1 MNITSLAATA
11 ISNSLRSMSR
21 TVLTVVAIVI
31 GAFTLTLTTGVG
43 NGINAYI
50 DSTTSSIGG
59 TSTLTVTK
67 QAEDNGDAPDRYTGD
82 TVESAD
88 DGPGAATVEAL
99 TPTDLDTIREV
110 DGVVTAEPVLSVD
123 LDYVRYDRGT
133 RYQLSTA
140 GSVPGTVLPLVAG
153 EQLDP
158 DSETRQIALPVS
170 YVDALDFVDAEDA
183 IDEIVVLGVT
193 DADDKASTVT
203 ARVVA
208 VVESTLANSAT
219 ATSNDALTQA
229 LHDRQSVGLST
240 ADRQS
245 YGSAV
250 VEFDAATTGDEVAAL
265 QTALS
270 DEGYTAETVDEQIG
284 DFKTVIDAVVLILN
298 GFAVVALLAAG
309 FGIVNTLLMSVRERT
324 REIGLWKAM
333 GLGGSKIFAMFSL
346 EAVFIGF
353 LGSLI
358 GIGAAVAAGTV
369 ANGILGGGLLAGL
382 PGLSL
387 FAFTPV
393 TLLVIA
399 AGVMGIAVVAGTIPA
414 LRAARQDPIESLR
427 YE

>member
-1 MNITSLAATA
+1 MNITSLIATA

-59 TSTLTVTK
+59 SSTLTVTK
-67 QAEDNGDAPDRYTGD
+67 QADDNGDAPDRYTGA
-82 TVESAD
+82 TVESD
-88 DGPGAATVEAL
+88 QDGPDAGSVEAL
-99 TPTDLDTIREV
+99 TPDDLETIRDLDRV
-110 DGVVTAEPVLSVD
+110 DTAEPVLSVD
-123 LDYVRYDRGT
+123 LDYIRYDGGT
-133 RYQLSTA
+133 RYQLETA
-140 GSVPGTVLPLVAG
+140 AAVPGTVLPLVAG

-158 DSETRQIALPVS
+158 DSDTRQIALPAG
-170 YVDALDFVDAEDA
+170 YVDALDFTDAEDA
-183 IDEIVVLGVT
+183 IDEIVVLGLT
-193 DADDKASTVT
+193 DADGEQSTVT
-203 ARVVA
+203 ARVAA
-208 VVESTLANSAT
+208 VTESTLANSGTAAT
-219 ATSNDALTQA
+219 NDALTQV
-229 LHDRQSVGLST
+229 LYDRQSVGLST
-240 ADRQS
+240 ADKER
-245 YGSAV
+245 YAAAV
-250 VEFDAATTGDEVAAL
+250 VEFDPATTGDEVLAL
-265 QTALS
+265 QAELS
-270 DEGYTAETVDEQIG
+270 DEGYAAETVDEQIG
-284 DFKTVIDAVVLILN
+284 DFKTVIDTIVLILN

-333 GLGGSKIFAMFSL
+333 GLGGGKIFAMFSL

-358 GIGAAVAAGTV
+358 GVGAAVAAGTV
-369 ANGILGGGLLAGL
+369 ANGILGGGLLAAL

-387 FAFTPV
+387 FVFAPA

-399 AGVMGIAVVAGTIPA
+399 AGVMGIAFVAGTIPA

>member
-1 MNITSLAATA
+1 MNITSLIATA
-11 ISNSLRSMSR
+11 ISNSFRSMSR

-59 TSTLTVTK
+59 SSTLTVTK
-67 QAEDNGDAPDRYTGD
+67 QAEDNGDAPDRYTGA
-82 TVESAD
+82 TVEGEQ
-88 DGPGAATVEAL
+88 DGPDAGSVEAL
-99 TPTDLDTIREV
+99 TPDDLEKIRDI
-110 DGVVTAEPVLSVD
+110 DGVDAAEPVLAVD
-123 LDYVRYDRGT
+123 LDYVRYDGGT
-133 RYQLSTA
+133 RYQLETA

-158 DSETRQIALPVS
+158 DSDTRQIALPSS
-170 YVDALDFVDAEDA
+170 YVDALDFADAEDA
-183 IDEIVVLGVT
+183 LDEIVVLGLT
-193 DADDKASTVT
+193 DADGLESTVT

-208 VVESTLANSAT
+208 VVESTLANSGT
-219 ATSNDALTQA
+219 ATGNDELTKV
-229 LHDRQSVGLST
+229 LHDRQSVGLSK
-240 ADRQS
+240 ADKER
-245 YGSAV
+245 YASAV
-250 VEFDAATTGDEVAAL
+250 VEYDSATTGDGVLAL
-265 QTALS
+265 QTELS
-270 DEGYTAETVDEQIG
+270 DEGFTAETVDEQIG

-298 GFAVVALLAAG
+298 GFAVIALLAAG

-333 GLGGSKIFAMFSL
+333 GLGGGSIFALFSL

-358 GIGAAVAAGTV
+358 GVGAAVVAGTV
-369 ANGILGGGLLAGL
+369 INGILAGGLLAAL

-387 FAFTPV
+387 FVFAPA

-399 AGVMGIAVVAGTIPA
+399 AGVMGIAFLAGTIPA